1 MRRPSTCSVVVCAT
15 LLSLGAS
22 AVSATASGAEG
33 PGPAPAAPPEKPK
46 NSSTSDSKSAAPQAD
61 KQKVAD
67 AKKGRAEGNGKPKS
81 KPGTREGTKA
91 AKELA
96 PSRVGDNPDDMGF
109 RVVESDGRAEGVG
122 PGAGAGDRRIRP
134 AERSEPAPEPPPAAD
149 SSATRPRKN
158 GPAPKKPR
166 ATLPEGSPPGVID
179 AEARHQIAGGPTA
192 EDLSAAKNDRELRE
206 LRDAER
212 VLFPKPLVGAR
223 TGWSWDLPTP
233 IDDGAPSVEASG
245 LPAGL
250 PFDSP
255 TASAQSAKESQW
267 LKSLG
272 MPNLPTRLD
281 ARVVKYLKFYRDDAS
296 GKRILRVWAK
306 RAGRLV
312 PALRAELAKAGLPT
326 DLVWLSLIESGH
338 NPTIVSP
345 AGAAGLWQFIPE
357 SARMYGLTVDRWVDQ
372 RFDPERST
380 EAAVRYLSDLRTR
393 FGSWELAMAAYNMG
407 HGGLLRSMK
416 KFNTNDFWVL
426 TRYEAGLP
434 YETTLYVPKIL
445 ATAIA
450 MANKKAF
457 GIDDVE
463 PDAPLSFDTVEV
475 GPGVDLADVAR
486 AAESPVDEL
495 RALNAQYLSGR
506 TPPLGGTVKR
516 WPVRVPPGRGLVAGQ
531 RLAQAEPRR
540 TGPGD
545 PYMIKFGDT
554 LEAVA
559 SAFGVSSRELA
570 DRNRVTPDERLRAGN
585 VLFVP
590 RGAGNAE
597 VKAPADDEVV
607 VVPARRFPDG
617 DRRRVFYRVLSA
629 DTLADVA
636 SAFSVLPSELALWN
650 ALDRTANL
658 QQGMTLQV
666 FVPKDADLAR
676 VRFLGEHEAR
686 VLVAGSDEF
695 FEHFEAQN
703 GRKRITVIAK
713 KGDTL
718 AAIGKRYGMSTGMME
733 RINRLSATTPI
744 REGDT
749 VVVYAKG
756 PLDVRAGP
764 PAQTLASQLSAILA
778 PRPDALPPLAP
789 GSVTPNGTRSVEP

>member
-1 MRRPSTCSVVVCAT
+1 LGLVAPSV
-15 LLSLGAS
+15 
-22 AVSATASGAEG
+22 TAAPAEG
-33 PGPAPAAPPEKPK
+33 TPPPTGVTQEKQKNSGTSAARVPAAARGTPAGEKPK
-46 NSSTSDSKSAAPQAD
+46 PAESKKDKTAPPTSTPAG
-61 KQKVAD
+61 KQN
-67 AKKGRAEGNGKPKS
+67 GRD
-81 KPGTREGTKA
+81 GTKSEKGGTSA
-91 AKELA
+91 IDQG
-96 PSRVGDNPDDMGF
+96 PSRVGDDPDDQGF
-109 RVVESDGRAEGVG
+109 RIVEAENRSEAVG
-122 PGAGAGDRRIRP
+122 PGAGSGDRRVRQP
-134 AERSEPAPEPPPAAD
+134 ERSDSAPEAASTAEPAAV
-149 SSATRPRKN
+149 RPRPK

-166 ATLPEGSPPGVID
+166 ATLPEGSPPGVPD
-179 AEARHQIAGGPTA
+179 EEARHQIAGGPTA
-192 EDLSAAKNDRELRE
+192 DDLSAAKNDRELRE

-212 VLFPKPLVGAR
+212 VLFPKPLAGAR
-223 TGWSWDLPTP
+223 SGWSWDLPTP

-250 PFDSP
+250 SFDSVSTP
-255 TASAQSAKESQW
+255 AQTAKESQW

-272 MPNLPTRLD
+272 MPNVPTRLD
-281 ARVVKYLKFYRDDAS
+281 ARVVKYLKFYRDDAA
-296 GKRILRVWAK
+296 GRRILRVWAK

-312 PALRAELAKAGLPT
+312 PALRAEFAKAGLPT

-345 AGAAGLWQFIPE
+345 AGAAGLWQFVPE

-407 HGGLLRSMK
+407 HGGLLRAMK

-434 YETTLYVPKIL
+434 YETSLYVPKIL
-445 ATAIA
+445 ATAVA
-450 MANKKAF
+450 MANKRAF

-486 AAESPVDEL
+486 AAEAPLEEL

-506 TPPLGGTVKR
+506 TPPLAGAVRR
-516 WPVRVPPGRGLVAGQ
+516 WPVRVPPGKGIVAGQ
-531 RLAQAEPRR
+531 RLAQNQPRG
-540 TGPGD
+540 TALGD
-545 PYMIKFGDT
+545 PYVIKFGDT
-554 LEAVA
+554 LDAVA
-559 SAFGVSSRELA
+559 AMFGVSPRELA
-570 DRNRVTPDERLRAGN
+570 DRNRVAPDERLRAGN

-590 RGAGNAE
+590 RVPTTSGL
-597 VKAPADDEVV
+597 KPPADEEVV

-617 DRRRVFYRVLSA
+617 DRRRVFYRVLPS

-636 SAFSVLPSELALWN
+636 SAFGVLPSELSLWN

-666 FVPKDADLAR
+666 FVGKDAELSR
-676 VRFLGEHEAR
+676 VRFLSEHEAR
-686 VLVAGSDEF
+686 VLVAGSEEF
-695 FEHFEAQN
+695 FEFFEAQN
-703 GRKRITVIAK
+703 GRKRITVTAK

-718 AAIGKRYGMSTGMME
+718 ALIGRRYGMSTGMME
-733 RINRLSATTPI
+733 RINRLAASTPI

-749 VVVYAKG
+749 VVVYTKG
-756 PLDVRAGP
+756 EPETKAV
-764 PAQTLASQLSAILA
+764 ASPRVASELSAIIA

-789 GSVTPNGTRSVEP
+789 AAGNVAPNGARSVE

>member
-1 MRRPSTCSVVVCAT
+1 V
-15 LLSLGAS
+15 
-22 AVSATASGAEG
+22 TA
-33 PGPAPAAPPEKPK
+33 APAESAAPSAGAPPEKQKNPSASPPK
-46 NSSTSDSKSAAPQAD
+46 APPPAKASAPAEKAKATEPKKDKGGPSGKSGSASKSTARD
-61 KQKVAD
+61 
-67 AKKGRAEGNGKPKS
+67 
-81 KPGTREGTKA
+81 GTKA
-91 AKELA
+91 DKGTGLKE
-96 PSRVGDNPDDMGF
+96 PGVSRVGDDPDDQGF
-109 RVVESDGRAEGVG
+109 RVVDVESRTDGVG
-122 PGAGAGDRRIRP
+122 PGAGAGDRRVRQP
-134 AERSEPAPEPPPAAD
+134 EKSEPTPESTPAPEPSAA
-149 SSATRPRKN
+149 RPKPK

-166 ATLPEGSPPGVID
+166 ATLPDGATPGVTD
-179 AEARHQIAGGPTA
+179 EEARHQIAGGPTA
-192 EDLSAAKNDRELRE
+192 DDLSAGKNDRELRE
-206 LRDAER
+206 LREAER

-223 TGWSWDLPTP
+223 SGWSWDLPTP

-250 PFDSP
+250 PFDAVG
-255 TASAQSAKESQW
+255 ASTQAAKESQW

-281 ARVVKYLKFYRDDAS
+281 TRVVKYLKFYRDDAA
-296 GKRILRVWAK
+296 GRRILRVWAK

-312 PALRAELAKAGLPT
+312 PALRAEFAKAGLPT

-345 AGAAGLWQFIPE
+345 AGAAGLWQFVPE

-407 HGGLLRSMK
+407 HGGLLRAMK

-426 TRYEAGLP
+426 ARYEAGLP

-445 ATAIA
+445 ATAVA

-475 GPGVDLADVAR
+475 GPGVDLAEVAR
-486 AAESPVDEL
+486 AAEAPLDEL

-506 TPPLGGTVKR
+506 TPPLTGTARR
-516 WPVRVPPGRGLVAGQ
+516 WPVRVPSGKGLVAGQ
-531 RLAQAEPRR
+531 RLAQSQPRSAAL
-540 TGPGD
+540 GD
-545 PYMIKFGDT
+545 PYVIKFGDT
-554 LEAVA
+554 LDAVA
-559 SAFGVSSRELA
+559 GTFGVSSRELA
-570 DRNRVTPDERLRAGN
+570 DRNRVAPDERLRAGN

-590 RGAGNAE
+590 RVPSGEN
-597 VKAPADDEVV
+597 KAPADEEVV

-617 DRRRVFYRVLSA
+617 DRRRVFYRVLFG

-636 SAFSVLPSELALWN
+636 SAFGVAPSELSLWN
-650 ALDRTANL
+650 ALDKAANL
-658 QQGMTLQV
+658 QLGMTLQV
-666 FVPKDADLAR
+666 FVAKDADLTR
-676 VRFLGEHEAR
+676 VRCLSEHEVR
-686 VLVAGSDEF
+686 VLVAGSEEF
-695 FEHFEAQN
+695 FEYFEAQN
-703 GRKRITVIAK
+703 GRKRITVTAK

-718 AAIGKRYGMSTGMME
+718 ALIGRRYGMSNGMME
-733 RINRLSATTPI
+733 RINRLSAATPI
-744 REGDT
+744 REGNT

-756 PLDVRAGP
+756 EQSAP
-764 PAQTLASQLSAILA
+764 PARAASSELSAILA

-789 GSVTPNGTRSVEP
+789 GTANVAPNGARSVEQ

>member
-1 MRRPSTCSVVVCAT
+1 VVCAT
-15 LLSLGAS
+15 VLSLGLLAPS
-22 AVSATASGAEG
+22 VTAAPAEG
-33 PGPAPAAPPEKPK
+33 APPPSAAAQEKQKNPNTSAPKAPAPARAPSQSDKPK
-46 NSSTSDSKSAAPQAD
+46 ATEPKKDKGGPSGKSGAAAKPTAR
-61 KQKVAD
+61 D
-67 AKKGRAEGNGKPKS
+67 AKSEKGGS
-81 KPGTREGTKA
+81 TKDQGA
-91 AKELA
+91 
-96 PSRVGDNPDDMGF
+96 SRVGDDPDDQGF
-109 RVVESDGRAEGVG
+109 RVVDTESRPDGVG
-122 PGAGAGDRRIRP
+122 PGAGAGDRRVRQP
-134 AERSEPAPEPPPAAD
+134 ERSDPAPDPAPAAEP
-149 SSATRPRKN
+149 SAVRPKPK

-166 ATLPEGSPPGVID
+166 ATLPEGSSPGAPD
-179 AEARHQIAGGPTA
+179 EEARHQIAGGPTA
-192 EDLSAAKNDRELRE
+192 DDLSAGKNDRELRE
-206 LRDAER
+206 LREAER

-223 TGWSWDLPTP
+223 SGWSWDLPTP
-233 IDDGAPSVEASG
+233 IDDGAPSVQASG

-250 PFDSP
+250 PFDAAG
-255 TASAQSAKESQW
+255 ASAQAAKETQW
-267 LKSLG
+267 LKALG

-281 ARVVKYLKFYRDDAS
+281 TRVVKYLKFYRDDAA
-296 GKRILRVWAK
+296 GRRILRVWAK

-312 PALRAELAKAGLPT
+312 PALRAEFAKAGLPT

-345 AGAAGLWQFIPE
+345 AGAAGLWQFVPE
-357 SARMYGLTVDRWVDQ
+357 SARMYGLTVDRWIDQ

-407 HGGLLRSMK
+407 HGGLLRAMK

-426 TRYEAGLP
+426 ARYEAGLP

-445 ATAIA
+445 ATAVA
-450 MANKKAF
+450 MANKRAF

-486 AAESPVDEL
+486 AAEAPLDEL

-506 TPPLGGTVKR
+506 TPPLTGAARR
-516 WPVRVPPGRGLVAGQ
+516 WPVRVPPGKGLVAGQ
-531 RLAQAEPRR
+531 RLAQSQPRSAAL
-540 TGPGD
+540 GD
-545 PYMIKFGDT
+545 PYVIKFGDT
-554 LEAVA
+554 LDAVA
-559 SAFGVSSRELA
+559 STFGVSSRDLG
-570 DRNRVTPDERLRAGN
+570 DRNRVAPDERLRAGN

-590 RGAGNAE
+590 RVSAGE
-597 VKAPADDEVV
+597 VKSPADDEVV

-617 DRRRVFYRVLSA
+617 DRRRVFYRVLGG

-636 SAFSVLPSELALWN
+636 SAFGVAPSELSLWN
-650 ALDRTANL
+650 ALDKVANL

-666 FVPKDADLAR
+666 FVAKDADLSR
-676 VRFLGEHEAR
+676 IRCLSEHEAR
-686 VLVAGSDEF
+686 VLVAGSEEF
-695 FEHFEAQN
+695 FEYFEAQN
-703 GRKRITVIAK
+703 GRKRITVTAK

-718 AAIGKRYGMSTGMME
+718 ALIGRRYGMSNGMME

-756 PLDVRAGP
+756 DPSAPPLRA
-764 PAQTLASQLSAILA
+764 AMSELSAILA

-789 GSVTPNGTRSVEP
+789 GTGNAPNGARAVAP